1 MGRKQ
6 YVNKMSAYNASK
18 DVGLYVISDDDVLIE
33 NVNSILKRKGIIG
46 VTEPTGSV
54 RYFVDGRHDLTD
66 TADMLQNAVT
76 NFNNGQLPVD
86 EFNGYQ
92 IYDYAAHQV
101 FMLYGLDM
109 SLTGTNIIYELVRR
123 VVESGFNMNQS
134 LKEMSSSEQYE
145 LMMSYSQ
152 IVRNIRYALKQ
163 SRLSHMKTKAAIR
176 LLSSSIFRRM
186 RELKGE
192 MN

>member
-6 YVNKMSAYNASK
+6 YVNKRTAYNATK

-54 RYFVDGRHDLTD
+54 RYFVDGRHALTD

-86 EFNGYQ
+86 EFNNFQ

-101 FMLYGLDM
+101 FMIYGLDL
-109 SLTGTNIIYELVRR
+109 SLIGSNVIYELVRR
-123 VVESGFNMNQS
+123 VVESGFTMSLS
-134 LKEMSSSEQYE
+134 LKELSASEQYQF
-145 LMMSYSQ
+145 MMSYTQ
-152 IVRNIRYALKQ
+152 LVRNIRYALLG
-163 SRLSHMKTKAAIR
+163 SRLSHLKTKAAIR
-176 LLSSSIFRRM
+176 LLASAVFRKM
-186 RELKGE
+186 REIEEEGI
-192 MN
+192 

>member
-6 YVNKMSAYNASK
+6 YGNKRTAYNVSK

-86 EFNGYQ
+86 EFNNFQ

-101 FMLYGLDM
+101 FMLYGLDL
-109 SLTGTNIIYELVRR
+109 SLIGSNVIYELVRR
-123 VVESGFNMNQS
+123 VVESVFSMNIS
-134 LKEMSSSEQYE
+134 LKELSISEQYQY
-145 LMMSYSQ
+145 MMSYSQ
-152 IVRNIRYALKQ
+152 LVRNIRYALRG
-163 SRLSHMKTKAAIR
+163 SSLAHMKTKGAIR
-176 LLSSSIFRRM
+176 VLASSVFKKM
-186 RELKGE
+186 REIEEGID
-192 MN
+192 